1 MTGVFLRFCGQHI
14 WPEMFAS
21 NSLQG
26 ADSSNGVW
34 AYVKTLLGLV
44 FSKPKRGTSNPRRR
58 TNVLRCF
65 WKGFSLSAFRSK

>member
-21 NSLQG
+21 TSLQG

-34 AYVKTLLGLV
+34 AYVKTLLGLL
-44 FSKPKRGTSNPRRR
+44 FSKPK
-58 TNVLRCF
+58 
-65 WKGFSLSAFRSK
+65 